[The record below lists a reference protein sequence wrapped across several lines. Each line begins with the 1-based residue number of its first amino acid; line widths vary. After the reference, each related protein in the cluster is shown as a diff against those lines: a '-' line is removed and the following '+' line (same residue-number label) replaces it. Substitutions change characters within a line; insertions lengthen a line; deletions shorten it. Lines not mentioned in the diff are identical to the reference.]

1 LPNLAKL
8 KPRHGRGIV
17 IGSLA
22 ALLCIQPAFGAS
34 LARGRI
40 LFLMCASCHDI
51 SDAPSQKTGP
61 NLRGVVGRK
70 AGSLPGFG
78 YSAAM
83 KAQSFVWDEAK
94 LDSWLTAPNALVPG
108 TAMAFQGLPA
118 KSDRD
123 AVIAYLISQGG

>member
-1 LPNLAKL
+1 ML
-8 KPRHGRGIV
+8 KARRGRGLV
-17 IGSLA
+17 IAGLAVLVCSQPALA
-22 ALLCIQPAFGAS
+22 AP

-40 LFLMCASCHDI
+40 LFLLCASCHDI

-70 AGSLPGFG
+70 AGSLKGFN

-83 KAQSFVWDEAK
+83 KTQSFVWDEPK
-94 LDSWLTAPNALVPG
+94 LQLWLTAPNQLVPG
-108 TAMAFQGLPA
+108 TAMAFQGLPE